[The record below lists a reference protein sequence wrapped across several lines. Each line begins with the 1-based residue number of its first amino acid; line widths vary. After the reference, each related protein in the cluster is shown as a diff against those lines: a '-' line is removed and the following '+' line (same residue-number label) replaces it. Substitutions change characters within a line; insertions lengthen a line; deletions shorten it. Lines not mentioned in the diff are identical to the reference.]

1 MNADECSNACCTS
14 VKEKARANE
23 RARKKKAKEP
33 VFAYVCDGTANRGK
47 KENSKQIKRRE
58 NDSR

>member
-1 MNADECSNACCTS
+1 MQMSAVMHVVPLSRRKH
-14 VKEKARANE
+14 VQMKERE
-23 RARKKKAKEP
+23 KKKAKEP